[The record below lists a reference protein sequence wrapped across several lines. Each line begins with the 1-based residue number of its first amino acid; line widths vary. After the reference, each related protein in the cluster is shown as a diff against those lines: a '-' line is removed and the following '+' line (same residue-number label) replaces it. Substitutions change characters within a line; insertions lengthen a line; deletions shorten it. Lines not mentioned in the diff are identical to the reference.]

1 MAEKIDI
8 YKELYSTPSQNETR
22 NKMIS
27 LQLGSL
33 PPDSLSNFNSISAKY
48 PNISKDL
55 IMGMVQQGLT
65 VNTPGL
71 GKIVS
76 VDGINQL
83 KNDTMNVDKIKSSV
97 NSNRGIV
104 GEVGNVFRNL
114 VYNPF
119 KTTTRVGFAGI
130 RSIYDYGTVVVRD
143 LYALKQGEISAKKL
157 ATDFAQGPLGEST
170 TFGQL
175 LRDFTGGEPGLDTGN
190 GFFVDP
196 KSRVGKDQAA
206 AMSKYGKIDGIDSF
220 TIGRWAAHGIGQ
232 DRDTTAYKVMSG
244 SIDAVLNVAADP
256 TIWFGPGAIGKI
268 IQAGKKG
275 SELKI
280 AAEASSVATSNAL
293 KAETV
298 KSLKQEKKTLQAAA
312 KAEAAKGYKRI
323 DTSLHK
329 TSMEVTELEKKQT
342 DYLSGVTQ
350 KLLNTEKDMYS
361 HIGVDAVAEETLS
374 ATSLAQWLV
383 THPKT
388 QTGELT
394 KAIDGLSA
402 DMKNTGGFFD
412 GNIIL
417 DEIPQV
423 GKISVGAHGLDE
435 YAITA
440 KAGKDFNLLNLADDF
455 KTATPKQLEAE
466 AARRAQLIDGLE
478 LAAGDVSDVSVM
490 QIFDDLA
497 MSLKQESANLEGF
510 LGSIYRVGDE
520 LVTTETLGSLIGRV
534 AKYKSPVAMQKIA
547 TLIQEIWKVDGF
559 TNIRSIYGETGG
571 VVITNT
577 TRLAAARAEI
587 ATAAAE
593 IADPTNLG
601 PNIAKL
607 ISSMKNPGTAL
618 TERQDELAGITARA
632 NEMDERLQYI
642 YSLRSQA
649 NKDPEILRELIN
661 DPDYKGL
668 KKVLNLE
675 LELAKKNV
683 AIREMLHSE
692 AGVTEGFG
700 GPLAKNYDANL
711 KWLLGKRFA
720 VVAGIVAKETDPVQI
735 HKLFGGKLDME
746 VTNALTAAQTPD
758 DVIKVL
764 SEHIAGEGIDP
775 RNIRN
780 AVSAGLK
787 IQASPL
793 ARMVDPVNLGA
804 VNFIQKVDRIF
815 GRDYVRGTLLNLGDG
830 TSLVNGVANWI
841 SSAGIKAAIGAQRQ
855 EKFIE
860 DIQRGIFKATTN
872 QERGA
877 VIVNGIGKLVE
888 SIGKDLNLDPK
899 LLEEL
904 VAATK
909 ISGSERAIQEAYSLS
924 HTINNTVPHLTVAN
938 GETKIIDKA
947 LMEWQAVQDFLLL
960 PDTRAVN
967 KAVVNYK
974 TNLKF
979 GKLRAGK
986 VLAEELGDGWRTL
999 QLVGRFAYV
1008 ARNVAEMQMRQ
1019 MLSGHNSLFGNPI
1032 GFIATIIANPEGGPI
1047 AKFVA
1052 KGSKYQYDA
1061 MGRPFK
1067 SQDAEK
1073 ELGDA
1078 AINFR
1083 SWWNREVSASD
1094 LRSKKRSQVF
1104 NSFKVVGSD
1113 HPEFLEGLAYS
1124 VNNFVSDKFMPT
1136 IVRLM
1141 GATKEQQRAALD
1153 NLVNNFDVK
1162 DNPLRNFVSSIFN
1175 KNSGLRE
1182 IYLKDASA
1190 TGPGVTKANL
1200 NVEDIFIHMFDE
1212 KQADSMV
1219 SQLSAL
1225 AGQGPKSQL
1234 ILDLIRKG
1242 SISVERNGKLIEIKA
1257 PYANSGKTIEEL
1269 SQLERE
1275 FIKRMKAE
1283 FTPED
1288 LIGSTVFV
1296 KSQEIAWGAAEGS
1309 VKSFVNGFFN
1319 LAAYAESKLNFGP
1332 EFQMAYWD
1340 FAGGYAPMVK
1350 TEDLITMRN
1359 NANRAL
1365 APLTKFDPLNK
1376 ITKKSIR
1383 LRQHPAL
1390 RTINKELKRR
1400 QKDPSYVGGTT
1411 SLKTIDTMAA
1421 REASNYVRDLFY
1433 DAGRQKQYAQA
1444 VRLVFPF
1451 AQAHYNTLNKWA
1463 ELSKN
1468 PAPALKFAK
1477 AFNSLNQQGSNTL
1490 YEISGMEYDEN
1501 QGFFYQDTPTGP
1513 KKFKMPLVGNVLGAM
1528 AGKLAGVEGMSQAFQ
1543 MTSPVQSLNLAMG
1556 QVNPGLPGIGPAFQ
1570 GLYTAT
1576 GKATAFG
1583 PVNDILR
1590 DMITPFGK
1598 PTSVEDF
1605 VFPAWLKKSVA
1616 YRMGDEATVQRGIKE
1631 WAAQLA
1637 STGLYGENPLASD
1650 GERNRLFQDA
1660 EKLSREI
1667 GFMSALFQ
1675 SISASTPDG
1684 EVLATIKD
1692 PNNKQTF
1699 VTMTMLFDNW
1709 QKISD
1714 QNLGNYGKAVAV
1726 FADTYGV
1733 ENLLVAMGGSTPGVR
1748 GTEDAWTWLNNNPDA
1763 ASKYAKS
1770 PADVVPYFFPG
1781 GEYSLKYYNWQKS
1794 SGARRQLSRV
1804 ELERE
1809 SQSMVYAMLK
1819 SRIADEQVANL
1830 YGTSWY
1836 TEQIAKLDKQFGNAR
1851 PADTVVTGS
1860 AGEKVASIR
1869 LALQDPALKQSP
1881 VYKQISEF
1889 YPRYQ
1894 ELQDLLNKNNVSNY
1908 AQLTSKGGQP
1918 TLMRNELLALA
1929 QKLMIENPAFS
1940 RMYYG
1945 VFAGILEDK

>member
-1 MAEKIDI
+1 MAEKLDI
-8 YKELYSTPSQNETR
+8 YKELYSVPSQLETR

-33 PPDSLSNFNSISAKY
+33 KPDSLSNFNSIAAKY

-71 GKIVS
+71 GKIIS
-76 VDGINQL
+76 VDGITQL

-97 NSNRGIV
+97 TSNRGIV
-104 GEVGNVFRNL
+104 GEVGNVFRNF

-119 KTTTRVGFAGI
+119 KTTTRVGFGGI
-130 RSIYDYGTVVVRD
+130 RSIYDYGTVVFRD
-143 LYALKQGEISAKKL
+143 LYALKQGEISANKL
-157 ATDFAQGPLGEST
+157 ASDFAQGPFGEST

-175 LRDFTGGEPGLDTGN
+175 LRDFTGGEPGLDTGS
-190 GFFVDP
+190 GFFINP
-196 KSRVGKDQAA
+196 KSRVGKDQAE
-206 AMSKYGKIDGIDSF
+206 AMSKYGKIYGIDSF

-232 DRDTTAYKVMSG
+232 DRDTTTYKIMSG

-256 TIWFGPGAIGKI
+256 TIWWGPGAIGKI
-268 IQAGKKG
+268 IQAGRKG

-293 KAETV
+293 KAEKV
-298 KSLKQEKKTLQAAA
+298 KSLKQEKKVLQKSA
-312 KAEAAKGYKRI
+312 KAEAAKKYKRI
-323 DTSLHK
+323 DTTLHK
-329 TSMEVTELEKKQT
+329 TSMEITELEKKQT
-342 DYLSGVTQ
+342 EYLSGITQ

-361 HIGVDAVAEETLS
+361 YIGIDAKAEETLS
-374 ATSLAQWLV
+374 ASSLARWLI

-394 KAIDGLSA
+394 KAIDSLSA
-402 DMKNTGGFFD
+402 DMKNTRGFFD
-412 GNIIL
+412 GNIIM
-417 DEIPQV
+417 DEVPEI

-440 KAGKDFNLLNLADDF
+440 KAGKKFNLLNLANDF
-455 KTATPKQLEAE
+455 KTATPKQIELEAT
-466 AARRAQLIDGLE
+466 RRAQLVDALDF
-478 LAAGDVSDVSVM
+478 AARDVSDVSTM

-497 MSLKQESANLEGF
+497 KSLKQESANLEGF
-510 LGSIYRVGDE
+510 LGSIYRVADE

-534 AKYKSPVAMQKIA
+534 AQYNSPVAMQKISA
-547 TLIQEIWKVDGF
+547 LIQEIWKVDGF

-577 TRLAAARAEI
+577 ARLAASRVEI
-587 ATAAAE
+587 AIAAAE

-601 PNIAKL
+601 PNVARL
-607 ISSMKNPGTAL
+607 LSSIKEPAAALVERKN
-618 TERQDELAGITARA
+618 ELAGLTARA
-632 NEMDERLQYI
+632 NEMDDRLKYI

-649 NKDPEILRELIN
+649 NKDPEILKELIN

-668 KKVLNLE
+668 KKILNIE
-675 LELAKKNV
+675 VELAKINV
-683 AIREMLHSE
+683 AIREVLHSE
-692 AGVTEGFG
+692 AGITEGFG
-700 GPLAKNYDANL
+700 GALAKNYDKNL

-720 VVAGIVAKETDPVQI
+720 VVASIVAKETDPVQI
-735 HKLFGGKLDME
+735 HKLFGNKLDME
-746 VTNALTAAQTPD
+746 VTNALAAAKTGE
-758 DVIKVL
+758 DVIRVL
-764 SEHIAGEGIDP
+764 SQHIAGEGIDP

-793 ARMVDPVNLGA
+793 ARLVDPVNLGA

-815 GRDYVRGTLLNLGDG
+815 GREYVRGTLLNLGDG
-830 TSLVNGVANWI
+830 TSLINGVANWI

-860 DIQRGIFKATTN
+860 DIQRAIFKATTP

-909 ISGSERAIQEAYSLS
+909 ISGTERALNEAYSLS

-967 KAVVNYK
+967 KAVINYK

-986 VLAEELGDGWRTL
+986 VLVEELGDGWRTL

-1008 ARNVAEMQMRQ
+1008 VRNVAEMQMRQ

-1047 AKFVA
+1047 ARFMA
-1052 KGSKYQYDA
+1052 RGAKYQYDA

-1067 SQDAEK
+1067 TQKAEK

-1094 LRSKKRSQVF
+1094 MRSKRRSQVF
-1104 NSFKVVGSD
+1104 NSFKVVSSD

-1136 IVRLM
+1136 IVSLM
-1141 GATKEQQRAALD
+1141 GATKEQQRAVLD
-1153 NLVNNFDVK
+1153 NLVDNFDVK
-1162 DNPLRNFVSSIFN
+1162 NSPLRNFVSSIFN

-1182 IYLKDASA
+1182 IYLKDATEA
-1190 TGPGVTKANL
+1190 GPGVTKANL

-1225 AGQGPKSQL
+1225 AGNGPKSQL

-1269 SQLERE
+1269 SQLEKE
-1275 FIKRMKAE
+1275 FIKRIKNE

-1296 KSQEIAWGAAEGS
+1296 KSQEIVWGGVEGS
-1309 VKSFVNGFFN
+1309 VKGFVNAFFR

-1340 FAGGYAPMVK
+1340 FAGGYAPMLK
-1350 TEDLITMRN
+1350 TEDLVTLRN

-1365 APLTKFDPLNK
+1365 APLSKRTG
-1376 ITKKSIR
+1376 KSIR

-1390 RTINKELKRR
+1390 RTINRELKRR
-1400 QKDPSYVGGTT
+1400 EKDLSYVGGNT

-1477 AFNSLNQQGSNTL
+1477 AFNSLNQQGSNVL

-1513 KKFKMPLVGNVLGAM
+1513 KKFKMPLVGTVLGAM
-1528 AGKLAGVEGMSQAFQ
+1528 AGKIAGVEGMSQAFQ

-1556 QVNPGLPGIGPAFQ
+1556 QVNPGLPGIGPAVQ

-1576 GKATAFG
+1576 GKSTAFG

-1590 DMITPFGK
+1590 DIITPFGK
-1598 PTSVEDF
+1598 PTTGGDF
-1605 VFPAWLKKSVA
+1605 VFPAWLKKTVA
-1616 YRMGDEATVQRGIKE
+1616 YRMGNEAAVQRGVKE

-1684 EVLATIKD
+1684 EVLATIKN
-1692 PNNKQTF
+1692 PANKQTF

-1714 QNLGNYGKAVAV
+1714 QNLGNYGKAVSI

-1781 GEYSLKYYNWQKS
+1781 GEYSIKYYNWQKS
-1794 SGARRQLSRV
+1794 SGARRQLSRL

-1819 SRIADEQVANL
+1819 SRIADQQVANL
-1830 YGTSWY
+1830 YGSSWY
-1836 TEQIAKLDKQFGNAR
+1836 TEQIAKLDKQFGDAK
-1851 PADTVVTGS
+1851 PADVVVTGS
-1860 AGEKVASIR
+1860 VGEKIASIKH
-1869 LALQDPALKQSP
+1869 ALEDPAIKQSP

-1894 ELQDLLNKNNVSNY
+1894 EMQDLLNKNNVSNY
-1908 AQLTSKGGQP
+1908 AQLTSKAGQP